1 MSWFVV
7 MQIFSVL
14 LEWVR
19 LGRRSESEKDL
30 EILLLRHQLAILER
44 KQTKVVRASRADR
57 LILAVLAIKL
67 KDRTRRTIKELREVI
82 RIIQPETVLNWHREL
97 VRRKWTQRASKHP
110 GRPRTPMAIEELVLR
125 LASENDWGNGKIQG
139 ELLKLGHKLSEETIA
154 NILKRRGVP
163 PLPERTPSLSWQ
175 KLMSHYK
182 HQLLACDFFTV
193 ETLFLQ
199 TIYVLFFIEVG
210 SRRVHFAGCTSH
222 SKSKWVTQQARQ
234 LMWDLEDAE
243 PSLRFLIRDRDTKF
257 TDPFDTIF
265 RSEGIDVI
273 CTPIRAPN
281 ANAYAERWI
290 RTVREECLDKL
301 LIINQAHL
309 QRIMREFITYHN
321 TARPHQGIC
330 QQIPIPKSMPDTDG
344 PLRCRHVLGGII
356 HDYYRDV
363 A

>member
-7 MQIFSVL
+7 MQLFSVV
-14 LEWVR
+14 LEWVK
-19 LGRRSESEKDL
+19 LGRKSEQEKEL

-44 KQTKVVRASRADR
+44 KQTKLVRASHAEK

-67 KDRTRRTIKELREVI
+67 KARTKRTIKELGEVI
-82 RIIQPETVLNWHREL
+82 RIIQAETVLNWHREL
-97 VRRKWTQRASKHP
+97 VRRKWTQRSSKHL
-110 GRPRTPMAIEELVLR
+110 GRPRTPIAIEELVLR

-139 ELLKLGHKLSEETIA
+139 ELLKFGHKLSEETIA

-222 SKSKWVTQQARQ
+222 PKSKWVT
-234 LMWDLEDAE
+234 
-243 PSLRFLIRDRDTKF
+243 
-257 TDPFDTIF
+257 
-265 RSEGIDVI
+265 
-273 CTPIRAPN
+273 
-281 ANAYAERWI
+281 
-290 RTVREECLDKL
+290 
-301 LIINQAHL
+301 
-309 QRIMREFITYHN
+309 
-321 TARPHQGIC
+321 
-330 QQIPIPKSMPDTDG
+330 
-344 PLRCRHVLGGII
+344 
-356 HDYYRDV
+356 
-363 A
+363 

>member
-1 MSWFVV
+1 MSWFAV

-19 LGRRSESEKDL
+19 LGRRSEPEKDL

-44 KQTKVVRASRADR
+44 KQTKAVRASRADK

-67 KDRTRRTIKELREVI
+67 KNRTRRTIKELREVI

-97 VRRKWTQRASKHP
+97 VRRKWTQRASKHQ
-110 GRPRTPMAIEELVLR
+110 GRPQTPMVIEELVLR

-154 NILKRRGVP
+154 NILKRHGIP
-163 PLPERTPSLSWQ
+163 PLPERSSSLSWQ

-199 TIYVLFFIEVG
+199 TIYVLFFIEIG

-222 SKSKWVTQQARQ
+222 PKSEWVTQQARQ
-234 LMWDLEDAE
+234 LMWDLEDVE
-243 PSLRFLIRDRDTKF
+243 PSMRFLIRDRDTKF
-257 TDPFDTIF
+257 TDSFDTVF

-273 CTPIRAPN
+273 YTPIRAPN
-281 ANAYAERWI
+281 ANTYAERWI
-290 RTVREECLDKL
+290 RSVREECLDKL

-309 QRIMREFITYHN
+309 QRVMREFIRYHN

-330 QQIPIPKSMPDTDG
+330 QQIPIPKSIPDTTG

>member
-7 MQIFSVL
+7 MQMFSVL

-19 LGRRSESEKDL
+19 LGRKSEQEKEL

-44 KQTKVVRASRADR
+44 KQTKLVRASHAEK

-67 KDRTRRTIKELREVI
+67 KARTKRTIKELGEVI

-97 VRRKWTQRASKHP
+97 VRRKWTQRSSKHL
-110 GRPRTPMAIEELVLR
+110 GRPRTPIAIEELVLR

-154 NILKRRGVP
+154 NILKRHGVP

-222 SKSKWVTQQARQ
+222 PKSKWVTQQARQ
-234 LMWDLEDAE
+234 LMWDLEDDE

-257 TDPFDTIF
+257 TDSFDTVF
-265 RSEGIDVI
+265 QSEGIDVI
-273 CTPIRAPN
+273 ARQFALRMPMPMLNDGYEPYVKNVWINCSLSIR
-281 ANAYAERWI
+281 
-290 RTVREECLDKL
+290 
-301 LIINQAHL
+301 H
-309 QRIMREFITYHN
+309 
-321 TARPHQGIC
+321 IC
-330 QQIPIPKSMPDTDG
+330 NG
-344 PLRCRHVLGGII
+344 L
-356 HDYYRDV
+356 
-363 A
+363 